1 MPEHKAEYESVDISP
16 NESADDERLDGHAD
30 SRAESPAD
38 DEAYSDV
45 NSDAH
50 DDVYDY
56 VVVGGGTAGSVI
68 ASRLTEDPDVTVAVI
83 EGGPSDVGRDDVL
96 TLRRWMG
103 LLGGELD
110 YDYPTTEQPRGNS
123 HIRHSRARV
132 LGGCSSHN
140 TLIAFK
146 PLPSD
151 WDEWAA
157 AGAEGWDAATMD
169 PYFSRL
175 RNNVVPVDEA
185 DRNAIARDFVDAA
198 QAALD
203 VPRVEGFNRKP
214 FHEGVGFFD
223 LAYHPENNKR
233 SSASVA
239 YLHPVMDERPNLS
252 LWLETWAYRLELDA
266 PAAGDGVRASGVWV
280 RTKDGEERLVRAR
293 REVVVCAGA
302 VDTPRLLLHSG
313 VGPRADL
320 EALGIPVVHDLPG
333 VGENLLD
340 HPESVI
346 VWETHGPIPE
356 NSAMDSDAGLFVRRD
371 AQSEGPDLMFH
382 FYQIP
387 FTDNPERLGYERPP
401 HGVSMTP
408 NIPKPRSR
416 GRIYLTSADPS
427 EKPALDF
434 RYFTDEDDYDG
445 RTLVDGIKIARQ
457 IAAAEPLAGW
467 LKREV
472 CPGPEVATD
481 EEISEYARKVAH
493 TVYHP
498 AGTCRMGASGD
509 ELAVVAPDLKVRGLE
524 GIRIADASVFPT
536 MPAVNPMIGVLMVGE
551 KCADLLVSA
560 ERGVAR

>member
-1 MPEHKAEYESVDISP
+1 MPP
-16 NESADDERLDGHAD
+16 
-30 SRAESPAD
+30 SPATKTF
-38 DEAYSDV
+38 
-45 NSDAH
+45 
-50 DDVYDY
+50 DY

-68 ASRLTEDPDVTVAVI
+68 ASRLTENPEATVAVI
-83 EGGPSDVGRDDVL
+83 EGGPSDIDRPEVL
-96 TLRRWMG
+96 TLRRWLG
-103 LLGGELD
+103 LLGGDLD

-140 TLIAFK
+140 TLISFK

-157 AGAEGWDAATMD
+157 AGAEGWDAQSMD
-169 PYFSRL
+169 PCYDRL
-175 RNNVVPVDEA
+175 RNNIVAVDEK
-185 DRNAIARDFVDAA
+185 DRNAIARDFVEAA
-198 QAALD
+198 QDALG
-203 VPRVEGFNRKP
+203 VPRVEGFNKKP

-239 YLHPVMDERPNLS
+239 YLHPNMESGDRPNLH
-252 LWLETWAYRLELDA
+252 LMLEAWAYKLEFD
-266 PAAGDGVRASGVWV
+266 GDRATGVHV
-280 RTKDGEERLVRAR
+280 RTKGGEEVLVRAE
-293 REVVVCAGA
+293 REVLLCAGA
-302 VDTPRLLLHSG
+302 IDTPRLLMHSG
-313 VGPRADL
+313 IGPKRDL

-346 VWETHGPIPE
+346 VWETEGPIPE

-371 AQSEGPDLMFH
+371 PASPGPDLMFH

-387 FTDNPERLGYERPP
+387 FTDNPERLGYEKPA

-416 GRIYLTSADPS
+416 GRLYLTSADPDV
-427 EKPALDF
+427 KPALDF
-434 RYFTDEDDYDG
+434 RYFTDEEDYDA
-445 RTLVDGIKIARQ
+445 RTLMDGIKIARE
-457 IAAAEPLAGW
+457 IAKTEPLAGW

-472 CPGPEVATD
+472 CPGPEITCD

-498 AGTCRMGASGD
+498 AGTCRMGAVND
-509 ELAVVAPDLKVRGLE
+509 ELAVVDPELRIRGLQ

-536 MPAVNPMIGVLMVGE
+536 MTAVNPMIGVLMVGE
-551 KCADLLVSA
+551 KCAELLSQNPTPGGDA
-560 ERGVAR
+560 

>member
-1 MPEHKAEYESVDISP
+1 MSQH
-16 NESADDERLDGHAD
+16 
-30 SRAESPAD
+30 
-38 DEAYSDV
+38 
-45 NSDAH
+45 
-50 DDVYDY
+50 VYDY
-56 VVVGGGTAGSVI
+56 VVIGGGTAGSVI
-68 ASRLTEDPDVTVAVI
+68 ASRLTENPGVRVAVI
-83 EGGPSDVGRDDVL
+83 EGGPSDVDRPEVL

-103 LLGGELD
+103 LLGSELD

-140 TLIAFK
+140 TLISFK

-157 AGAEGWDAATMD
+157 AGAEGWDAVRMD
-169 PYFSRL
+169 PYYDRL
-175 RNNVVPVDEA
+175 LNNIVPVDEK
-185 DRNAIARDFVDAA
+185 DRNAVARDFVEAA
-198 QAALD
+198 QAATG
-203 VPRVEGFNRKP
+203 VPRVEGFNAKP

-239 YLHPVMDERPNLS
+239 YLHPFLDRPNLH
-252 LWLETWAYRLELDA
+252 LMLETWAYKLELDGNRA
-266 PAAGDGVRASGVWV
+266 TGVHVRTKEGEEVLVRAS
-280 RTKDGEERLVRAR
+280 
-293 REVVVCAGA
+293 RELLVCAGA
-302 VDTPRLLLHSG
+302 VDTPRLLMHSG
-313 VGPRADL
+313 IGPKRDL

-346 VWETHGPIPE
+346 VWETDGPIPD
-356 NSAMDSDAGLFVRRD
+356 NSAMDSDAGLFIRRD
-371 AQSEGPDLMFH
+371 PASKGPDLMFH

-387 FTDNPERLGYERPP
+387 FTDNPERLGYQRPE

-416 GRIYLTSADPS
+416 GRLYLTSADQS
-427 EKPALDF
+427 VKPALDF
-434 RYFTDEDDYDG
+434 RYFTDEEDYDG
-445 RTLVDGIKIARQ
+445 RTLVDGIRIARE
-457 IAAAEPLAGW
+457 IAKAQPLAGW

-472 CPGPEVATD
+472 CPGPEITSD

-498 AGTCRMGASGD
+498 AGTCRMGAADD
-509 ELAVVAPDLKVRGLE
+509 ELAVVDPQLRIRGLD

-551 KCADLLVSA
+551 KAAELLGGA
-560 ERGVAR
+560 PAQGGGAR

>member
-1 MPEHKAEYESVDISP
+1 MSEHE
-16 NESADDERLDGHAD
+16 NT
-30 SRAESPAD
+30 
-38 DEAYSDV
+38 
-45 NSDAH
+45 
-50 DDVYDY
+50 YDY
-56 VVVGGGTAGSVI
+56 VVIGGGTAGSVI
-68 ASRLTEDPDVTVAVI
+68 ASRLTENADVTVAVI
-83 EGGPSDVGRDDVL
+83 EGGPSDVDREDVL

-151 WDEWAA
+151 WDEWET
-157 AGAEGWDAATMD
+157 AGAQGWGAAPME
-169 PYFSRL
+169 PYYERL
-175 RNNVVPVDEA
+175 LNNIVAVDEK

-198 QAALD
+198 QTALG
-203 VPRVEGFNRKP
+203 VPRVEGFNKKP
-214 FHEGVGFFD
+214 FTEGVGFFD
-223 LAYHPENNKR
+223 LAYHPETNKR

-239 YLHPVMDERPNLS
+239 YLHPVMDERPNLTI
-252 LWLETWAYRLELDA
+252 LLETWAYRLELEGTRA
-266 PAAGDGVRASGVWV
+266 TGVHV
-280 RTKDGEERLVRAR
+280 RGKDGTETLVRAR
-293 REVVVCAGA
+293 NEVLLCAGA
-302 VDTPRLLLHSG
+302 VDSPRLLLHSG
-313 VGPRADL
+313 IGPRQDL
-320 EALGIPVVHDLPG
+320 ERLGIPVAHDLPG

-346 VWETHGPIPE
+346 VWETDGPIPE

-371 AQSEGPDLMFH
+371 PGQPGPDLMFH

-387 FTDNPERLGYERPP
+387 FTDNPERLGYERPE

-408 NIPKPRSR
+408 NIPKPHSR
-416 GRIYLTSADPS
+416 GRLYLTSADPA

-445 RTLVDGIKIARQ
+445 RTLVDGIRIARE
-457 IAAAEPLAGW
+457 IAKTEPLAGW

-472 CPGPEVATD
+472 CPGPDVTGD
-481 EEISEYARKVAH
+481 EELGEYARQVAH

-498 AGTCRMGASGD
+498 AGTCRMGDPED
-509 ELAVVAPDLKVRGLE
+509 ELAVVDPQLRIRGLD

-536 MPAVNPMIGVLMVGE
+536 MPAVNPMVGVLMVGE
-551 KCADLLVSA
+551 KCADLLGG
-560 ERGVAR
+560 EAR

>member
-1 MPEHKAEYESVDISP
+1 MP
-16 NESADDERLDGHAD
+16 
-30 SRAESPAD
+30 PAVQKIT
-38 DEAYSDV
+38 A
-45 NSDAH
+45 
-50 DDVYDY
+50 DY

-68 ASRLTEDPDVTVAVI
+68 ASRLAEDPGTSVVVI
-83 EGGPSDVGRDDVL
+83 EGGPSDIDRPDVL
-96 TLRRWMG
+96 TLRRWLG
-103 LLGGELD
+103 LLGGDLD

-123 HIRHSRARV
+123 HIRHSRAKV

-146 PLPSD
+146 PLPGD
-151 WDEWAA
+151 WDEWVA
-157 AGAEGWDAATMD
+157 AGAEGWDAASMD
-169 PYFSRL
+169 PYFTRL
-175 RNNVVPVDEA
+175 RNNIVAVDEK
-185 DRNAIARDFVDAA
+185 DRNAIARDFVEAA
-198 QAALD
+198 RTAVD
-203 VPRVEGFNRKP
+203 VPRVEGFNKKP

-239 YLHPVMDERPNLS
+239 YLHPHIEAGDRPNLRI
-252 LWLETWAYRLELDA
+252 LLETWAYKLELDGTRA
-266 PAAGDGVRASGVWV
+266 TGVRV
-280 RTKDGEERLVRAR
+280 RTKDGEELLVEAG
-293 REVVVCAGA
+293 REVLLCAGA
-302 VDTPRLLLHSG
+302 IDTPRLLMHSG
-313 VGPRADL
+313 IGPKADL
-320 EALGIPVVHDLPG
+320 DALGIPPVHDLPG

-371 AQSEGPDLMFH
+371 PESPGPDLMFH

-387 FTDNPERLGYERPP
+387 FTDNPERLGYEKPA

-416 GRIYLTSADPS
+416 GRLYLTSADPAV
-427 EKPALDF
+427 KPALDF

-445 RTLVDGIKIARQ
+445 RTLVDGIRIARE
-457 IAAAEPLAGW
+457 IAKSEPLATW

-472 CPGPEVATD
+472 CPGPEITSD
-481 EEISEYARKVAH
+481 EEIGEYARKVAH

-498 AGTCRMGASGD
+498 AGTCRMGAADDPG
-509 ELAVVAPDLKVRGLE
+509 AVVDPQLRVRGLE
-524 GIRIADASVFPT
+524 GVRIADASVFPT

-551 KCADLLVSA
+551 KCAALLA
-560 ERGVAR
+560 AGIPGGGDRE

>member
-1 MPEHKAEYESVDISP
+1 
-16 NESADDERLDGHAD
+16 
-30 SRAESPAD
+30 
-38 DEAYSDV
+38 
-45 NSDAH
+45 
-50 DDVYDY
+50 
-56 VVVGGGTAGSVI
+56 VI
-68 ASRLTEDPDVTVAVI
+68 ASRLTENPDVTVAVI

-151 WDEWAA
+151 WDEWEA
-157 AGAEGWDAATMD
+157 AGAKGWGAVSMEA
-169 PYFSRL
+169 YYARL
-175 RNNVVPVDEA
+175 LNNIVPVDEK

-203 VPRVEGFNRKP
+203 VPRVEGFNRQP
-214 FHEGVGFFD
+214 FTEGVGFFD
-223 LAYHPENNKR
+223 LAYHPETNKR

-239 YLHPVMDERPNLS
+239 YLHPVMDGRPNLT
-252 LWLETWAYRLELDA
+252 LLLETWAYKLELD
-266 PAAGDGVRASGVWV
+266 GTRVTGVHV
-280 RTKDGEERLVRAR
+280 RTKGDEEVLVRAR
-293 REVVVCAGA
+293 NEVLLCAGA
-302 VDTPRLLLHSG
+302 VDSPRLLLHSG
-313 VGPRADL
+313 IGPAGDL
-320 EALGIPVVHDLPG
+320 EELDIPVVHDLPG

-346 VWETHGPIPE
+346 VWETNGPIPE

-371 AQSEGPDLMFH
+371 PEQPGPDLMFH
-382 FYQIP
+382 FYQLP
-387 FTDNPERLGYERPP
+387 FTDNPERLGYERPA

-416 GRIYLTSADPS
+416 GRLYLTSADPAV
-427 EKPALDF
+427 KPALDF

-445 RTLVDGIKIARQ
+445 RTLVDGIKIARE

-472 CPGPEVATD
+472 CPGPAVTGD
-481 EEISEYARKVAH
+481 EELGAYARQVAH

-498 AGTCRMGASGD
+498 AGTCRMGELSD
-509 ELAVVAPDLKVRGLE
+509 ERAVVDPELRVRGLD

-551 KCADLLVSA
+551 KAADLI
-560 ERGVAR
+560 GGGAR

>member
-1 MPEHKAEYESVDISP
+1 MTKQ
-16 NESADDERLDGHAD
+16 NL
-30 SRAESPAD
+30 
-38 DEAYSDV
+38 
-45 NSDAH
+45 NT
-50 DDVYDY
+50 YDY

-68 ASRLTEDPDVTVAVI
+68 ASRLTENPDVTVAVI

-140 TLIAFK
+140 TLIAFR

-157 AGAEGWDAATMD
+157 AGAEGWDAEAMD
-169 PYFSRL
+169 PYFDRL
-175 RNNVVPVDEA
+175 RNNIVPVDEA

-198 QAALD
+198 QAALA
-203 VPRVEGFNRKP
+203 VPRVEGFNKKP

-239 YLHPVMDERPNLS
+239 YLHPFLDRPNLHIA
-252 LWLETWAYRLELDA
+252 LETWAYKLELEGP
-266 PAAGDGVRASGVWV
+266 PASGRGNPRATGVRV
-280 RTKDGEERLVRAR
+280 RTKDGEERLVQAR
-293 REVVVCAGA
+293 REVLVCAGA
-302 VDTPRLLLHSG
+302 VDSPRLLLHSG
-313 VGPRADL
+313 IGPRADL
-320 EALGIPVVHDLPG
+320 EELGIPVVHDLPG

-371 AQSEGPDLMFH
+371 PDAQGPDLMFH

-387 FTDNPERLGYERPP
+387 FTDNPERLGYERPA

-416 GRIYLTSADPS
+416 GRICLTSADP
-427 EKPALDF
+427 EVKPALDF

-445 RTLVDGIKIARQ
+445 RTLVDGIKLAREIATAQ
-457 IAAAEPLAGW
+457 PLAGW

-472 CPGPEVATD
+472 CPGPEVTSD
-481 EEISEYARKVAH
+481 EAIGEYARKVAH

-498 AGTCRMGASGD
+498 AGTCRMGAWTD
-509 ELAVVAPDLKVRGLE
+509 QLAVVSPDLKIRGID

-551 KCADLLVSA
+551 KCAELLSA
-560 ERGVAR
+560 ASEERGLAR